1 MVKGMGR
8 SSFQILALLSF
19 FLVLNAACPR
29 PVPPAPQKES
39 TQKVKKTSKSKKK
52 KKKHLKRTI
61 TTVEKSESRY
71 PCQKHRCE
79 EAYRTFSVRH
89 QAHQKKVGAQH
100 VTTWL
105 KKMKKKKAPPA
116 QGLKGQELKEKIIEQ
131 MNIGFLLS
139 DIQKER
145 QVRTH
150 HKEAKQ
156 KIIEEVLEV
165 IDPHVGRFD
174 ILLLSPKNQKT
185 KRAILALHGHGDH
198 PNAMA
203 RKYMGRQLAEEG
215 YAVAI
220 PRIRAHD
227 CYKDESAENIV
238 AKDLW
243 AHGFSLMGLHV
254 YEALVTQHIIQNRK
268 GFDIKTWGIIGH
280 SGGSSLANLLP
291 RLSDG
296 FQAKV
301 VDYYVDF
308 NNRCGPERIHCETFG
323 PLVPLANDI
332 NNEKTSTTPFLKV
345 PYDYKKYKTKILKF
359 FAKHL

>member
-1 MVKGMGR
+1 MR
-8 SSFQILALLSF
+8 PTSLQICALLGF
-19 FLVLNAACPR
+19 FLALNAACPR
-29 PVPPAPQKES
+29 PVPLAPTTKATSPAK
-39 TQKVKKTSKSKKK
+39 KVQQKKK
-52 KKKHLKRTI
+52 KKKNFKRTI
-61 TTVEKSESRY
+61 TNVEKSKSRY

-89 QAHQKKVGAQH
+89 QAHQKSVGEAQ

-116 QGLKGQELKEKIIEQ
+116 QGLTAQQLKDEIIEK
-131 MNIGFLLS
+131 MNIGFLLN
-139 DIQKER
+139 DIQATR
-145 QVRTH
+145 QVETYH
-150 HKEAKQ
+150 Q
-156 KIIEEVLEV
+156 KPGTTVNEEVIEV
-165 IDPHVGRFD
+165 VDPHVGRFD
-174 ILLLSPKNQKT
+174 ILLLTPKNKVPQK
-185 KRAILALHGHGDH
+185 AILALHGHGDH
-198 PNAMA
+198 PDAMA
-203 RKYMGRQLAEEG
+203 RKYLGRQLAEEG

-268 GFDIKTWGIIGH
+268 DFDLKTWGIIGH

-291 RLSDG
+291 RLSSG

-323 PLVPLANDI
+323 PLFPLSHDI

-345 PYDYKKYKTKILKF
+345 PYDYKKHKTKILKF